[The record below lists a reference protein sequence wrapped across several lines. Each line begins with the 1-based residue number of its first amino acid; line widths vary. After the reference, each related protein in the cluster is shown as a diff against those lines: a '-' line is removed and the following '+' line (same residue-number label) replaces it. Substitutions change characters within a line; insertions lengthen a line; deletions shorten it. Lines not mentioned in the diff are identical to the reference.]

1 MFKENVKQLE
11 NIYITIIAKT
21 FHHVSTIEEAVEM
34 LENFYQLA
42 KRPNIIEYV
51 QTKAA
56 EQVYNMFIAEMNEVE
71 EIFEN
76 GHQKKAP
83 PMSLS
88 HPHHSGIGIWAYS
101 LIQRIDRA
109 KRAID
114 GIFFVKDHP
123 KRHEAEKIYKK
134 LKEQQLDNFIN
145 KQAFKEWETKTEDL
159 QKETAI
165 TEALDQ
171 KILIKTTQEILNGQ
185 PSFL

>member
-1 MFKENVKQLE
+1 
-11 NIYITIIAKT
+11 
-21 FHHVSTIEEAVEM
+21 
-34 LENFYQLA
+34 
-42 KRPNIIEYV
+42 
-51 QTKAA
+51 
-56 EQVYNMFIAEMNEVE
+56 MFIAEMNEVE

-83 PMSLS
+83 PMSIS

-123 KRHEAEKIYKK
+123 KRQEAEKIYKK

-165 TEALDQ
+165 TESLDQ
-171 KILIKTTQEILNGQ
+171 KILIKTTQEILNAQ
-185 PSFL
+185 PTFLQKNPAFAKSRQAGLLESNFNTPLYKVLQEIKYWNKIGSQGLINMPIQFARLSTKQD